1 MSTPRHRR
9 PVVPVPPA
17 VMLAAAD
24 LVAVV
29 AVALVVLVARIG

>member
-1 MSTPRHRR
+1 MSAPCRHRR
-9 PVVPVPPA
+9 PVPPA

-24 LVAVV
+24 LVAVA